1 MNCKGDSIPNRP
13 HRMAH
18 IVSVPDEVREVSREL
33 LVAAAGYE
41 SREPVPTQT
50 ASNGF
55 VLDDWIL
62 RHGLNVNSPV
72 PYNGG
77 RKWVFKVCPFN
88 DTHTNGSAVLI
99 EEPNGAIG
107 FRCHHNSCSGNDWR
121 KLREMYEPGCYDK
134 PKAPEPVNVDISG
147 LMKPKPVDIGDLE
160 KEFGVQLFS
169 RTRREVFVTNEGKT
183 LLPYAIE
190 MVNTFN
196 KARTVIKEMHDGGKG
211 KITIGCDVTSMSFPS
226 KCLSDFGKRYPGI
239 SIELCRLD
247 ASDRAQAITGGDYD
261 FCFMPRDM
269 VPESSGIETVVT
281 HTESLVVVS
290 SAESPLKGRKSISL
304 SELAAQRL
312 VLLSESSAPILYM
325 EIMDMMRTF
334 HLTPV
339 IDSTY
344 DELIELYMAVLSHMG
359 AAIVPQS
366 LAEMTA
372 PGKTAVLPIDDA
384 DTGIAYVMAWSK
396 ALSNPVGSLFVETV
410 RKYALGD
417 DGGYGL

>member
-1 MNCKGDSIPNRP
+1 MDIQQLNCFISVAQTLNFSEAAR
-13 HRMAH
+13 RNF
-18 IVSVPDEVREVSREL
+18 VSQSTVSR
-33 LVAAAGYE
+33 Y
-41 SREPVPTQT
+41 
-50 ASNGF
+50 
-55 VLDDWIL
+55 
-62 RHGLNVNSPV
+62 
-72 PYNGG
+72 
-77 RKWVFKVCPFN
+77 
-88 DTHTNGSAVLI
+88 
-99 EEPNGAIG
+99 
-107 FRCHHNSCSGNDWR
+107 
-121 KLREMYEPGCYDK
+121 
-134 PKAPEPVNVDISG
+134 
-147 LMKPKPVDIGDLE
+147 IGDLE
-160 KEFGVQLFS
+160 KEFGVQLF
-169 RTRREVFVTNEGKT
+169 TRSHRDVLLTHEGKT
-183 LLPYAIE
+183 LLPYALE
-190 MVNTFN
+190 MIATLG
-196 KARTVIKEMHDGGKG
+196 KAKKVIDKLQNGGTG
-211 KITIGCDVTSMSFPS
+211 KLSVGCDVTSPLFPS
-226 KCLSDFGKRYPGI
+226 RCIADFTAKYSGI
-239 SIELCRLD
+239 SVELKKLD
-247 ASDRAQAITGGDYD
+247 AADRSAAITGGEFDY
-261 FCFMPRDM
+261 CFMPRDM

-366 LAEMTA
+366 LAEMAA
-372 PGKTAVLPIDDA
+372 PGKTVMLPIDDA

>member
-1 MNCKGDSIPNRP
+1 MDIQQLNCFISVAQTLNFSEAAR
-13 HRMAH
+13 RNF
-18 IVSVPDEVREVSREL
+18 VSQSTVSR
-33 LVAAAGYE
+33 Y
-41 SREPVPTQT
+41 
-50 ASNGF
+50 
-55 VLDDWIL
+55 
-62 RHGLNVNSPV
+62 
-72 PYNGG
+72 
-77 RKWVFKVCPFN
+77 
-88 DTHTNGSAVLI
+88 
-99 EEPNGAIG
+99 
-107 FRCHHNSCSGNDWR
+107 
-121 KLREMYEPGCYDK
+121 
-134 PKAPEPVNVDISG
+134 IS
-147 LMKPKPVDIGDLE
+147 DLE
-160 KEFGVQLFS
+160 KEFGVQLF
-169 RTRREVFVTNEGKT
+169 TRSHRDVLLTHEGKT
-183 LLPYAIE
+183 LLPYALE
-190 MVNTFN
+190 MIATLG
-196 KARTVIKEMHDGGKG
+196 KAKKVIDKLQNGGTG
-211 KITIGCDVTSMSFPS
+211 KLSVGCDVTSPLFPS
-226 KCLSDFGKRYPGI
+226 RCIADFTAKYSGI
-239 SIELCRLD
+239 SVELKKLD
-247 ASDRAQAITGGDYD
+247 AADRSAAITGGEFDY
-261 FCFMPRDM
+261 CFMPRDM

-372 PGKTAVLPIDDA
+372 PGKTAVLPIADA

-396 ALSNPVGSLFVETV
+396 TLSNPVAGLFTETV
-410 RKYALGD
+410 RRYAEGD

>member
-1 MNCKGDSIPNRP
+1 MDIQQLNCFISVAQTLNFSEAAR
-13 HRMAH
+13 RNF
-18 IVSVPDEVREVSREL
+18 VSQSTVSR
-33 LVAAAGYE
+33 Y
-41 SREPVPTQT
+41 
-50 ASNGF
+50 
-55 VLDDWIL
+55 
-62 RHGLNVNSPV
+62 
-72 PYNGG
+72 
-77 RKWVFKVCPFN
+77 
-88 DTHTNGSAVLI
+88 
-99 EEPNGAIG
+99 
-107 FRCHHNSCSGNDWR
+107 
-121 KLREMYEPGCYDK
+121 
-134 PKAPEPVNVDISG
+134 
-147 LMKPKPVDIGDLE
+147 IGDLE
-160 KEFGVQLFS
+160 KEFGVQLF
-169 RTRREVFVTNEGKT
+169 TRSHRDVLLTHEGKT
-183 LLPYAIE
+183 LLPYALE
-190 MVNTFN
+190 MIATLG
-196 KARTVIKEMHDGGKG
+196 KAKKVIDKLQNGGTG
-211 KITIGCDVTSMSFPS
+211 KLSVGCDVTSPLFPS
-226 KCLSDFGKRYPGI
+226 RCIADFTAKYSGI
-239 SIELCRLD
+239 SVELKKLGAADRSAIADFTAKYSGISVELKKLD
-247 ASDRAQAITGGDYD
+247 AADRSAAITGGEFDY
-261 FCFMPRDM
+261 CFMPRDM

-396 ALSNPVGSLFVETV
+396 TLSNPVGGLFVETV
-410 RKYALGD
+410 RQYALGD

>member
-1 MNCKGDSIPNRP
+1 MDIQQLNCFISVAQTLNFSEAAR
-13 HRMAH
+13 RNF
-18 IVSVPDEVREVSREL
+18 VSQS
-33 LVAAAGYE
+33 
-41 SREPVPTQT
+41 T
-50 ASNGF
+50 
-55 VLDDWIL
+55 
-62 RHGLNVNSPV
+62 
-72 PYNGG
+72 
-77 RKWVFKVCPFN
+77 VC
-88 DTHTNGSAVLI
+88 
-99 EEPNGAIG
+99 
-107 FRCHHNSCSGNDWR
+107 R
-121 KLREMYEPGCYDK
+121 Y
-134 PKAPEPVNVDISG
+134 IS
-147 LMKPKPVDIGDLE
+147 DLE
-160 KEFGVQLFS
+160 KEFGVQLF
-169 RTRREVFVTNEGKT
+169 TRSHRDVLLTHEGKT
-183 LLPYAIE
+183 LLPYALE
-190 MVNTFN
+190 MIATLG
-196 KARTVIKEMHDGGKG
+196 KAKKVIDKLQNGGTG
-211 KITIGCDVTSMSFPS
+211 KLSVGCDVTSPLFPS
-226 KCLSDFGKRYPGI
+226 RCIADFTAKYSGI
-239 SIELCRLD
+239 SVELKKLD
-247 ASDRAQAITGGDYD
+247 AADRSAAITGGEFDY
-261 FCFMPRDM
+261 CFMPRDM

-281 HTESLVVVS
+281 HTESLVVS

-372 PGKTAVLPIDDA
+372 PGKTVMLPIDDA

>member
-1 MNCKGDSIPNRP
+1 MDIQQLNCFISVAQTLNFSEAAR
-13 HRMAH
+13 RNF
-18 IVSVPDEVREVSREL
+18 VSQSTVSR
-33 LVAAAGYE
+33 Y
-41 SREPVPTQT
+41 
-50 ASNGF
+50 
-55 VLDDWIL
+55 
-62 RHGLNVNSPV
+62 
-72 PYNGG
+72 
-77 RKWVFKVCPFN
+77 
-88 DTHTNGSAVLI
+88 
-99 EEPNGAIG
+99 
-107 FRCHHNSCSGNDWR
+107 
-121 KLREMYEPGCYDK
+121 
-134 PKAPEPVNVDISG
+134 
-147 LMKPKPVDIGDLE
+147 IGDLE
-160 KEFGVQLFS
+160 KEFGVQLF
-169 RTRREVFVTNEGKT
+169 TRSHRDVLLTNEGKT
-183 LLPYAIE
+183 LLPYALE
-190 MVNTFN
+190 MIATLG
-196 KARTVIKEMHDGGKG
+196 KAKKVIDKLQNGGTG
-211 KITIGCDVTSMSFPS
+211 KLSVGCDVTSPVFPS
-226 KCLSDFGKRYPGI
+226 RCIADFSAKYSGI
-239 SIELCRLD
+239 SVELKKLG
-247 ASDRAQAITGGDYD
+247 AADRSAAITGGEFDY
-261 FCFMPRDM
+261 CFMPRDM

-366 LAEMTA
+366 LAEMAA
-372 PGKTAVLPIDDA
+372 PGKTVMLPIDDA

>member
-1 MNCKGDSIPNRP
+1 MDIQQLNCFISVAQTLNFSEAAR
-13 HRMAH
+13 RNF
-18 IVSVPDEVREVSREL
+18 VSQSTVSR
-33 LVAAAGYE
+33 Y
-41 SREPVPTQT
+41 
-50 ASNGF
+50 
-55 VLDDWIL
+55 
-62 RHGLNVNSPV
+62 
-72 PYNGG
+72 
-77 RKWVFKVCPFN
+77 
-88 DTHTNGSAVLI
+88 
-99 EEPNGAIG
+99 
-107 FRCHHNSCSGNDWR
+107 
-121 KLREMYEPGCYDK
+121 
-134 PKAPEPVNVDISG
+134 IS
-147 LMKPKPVDIGDLE
+147 DLE
-160 KEFGVQLFS
+160 KEFGVQLF
-169 RTRREVFVTNEGKT
+169 TRSHRDVLLTHEGKT
-183 LLPYAIE
+183 LLPYALE
-190 MVNTFN
+190 MIATLG
-196 KARTVIKEMHDGGKG
+196 KAKKVIDKLQNGGTG
-211 KITIGCDVTSMSFPS
+211 KLSVGCDVTSPLFPS
-226 KCLSDFGKRYPGI
+226 RCIADFTAKYSGI
-239 SIELCRLD
+239 SVELKKLG
-247 ASDRAQAITGGDYD
+247 AADRSAAITGGEFDY
-261 FCFMPRDM
+261 CFMPRDM

-372 PGKTAVLPIDDA
+372 PGKTVMLPIDDA

>member
-1 MNCKGDSIPNRP
+1 MDIQQLNCFISVAQTLNFSEAAR
-13 HRMAH
+13 RNF
-18 IVSVPDEVREVSREL
+18 VSQSTVSR
-33 LVAAAGYE
+33 Y
-41 SREPVPTQT
+41 
-50 ASNGF
+50 
-55 VLDDWIL
+55 
-62 RHGLNVNSPV
+62 
-72 PYNGG
+72 
-77 RKWVFKVCPFN
+77 
-88 DTHTNGSAVLI
+88 
-99 EEPNGAIG
+99 
-107 FRCHHNSCSGNDWR
+107 
-121 KLREMYEPGCYDK
+121 
-134 PKAPEPVNVDISG
+134 IS
-147 LMKPKPVDIGDLE
+147 DLE
-160 KEFGVQLFS
+160 KEFGVQLF
-169 RTRREVFVTNEGKT
+169 TRSHRDVLLTHEGKT
-183 LLPYAIE
+183 LLPYALE
-190 MVNTFN
+190 MIATLG
-196 KARTVIKEMHDGGKG
+196 KAKKVIDKLQNGGTG
-211 KITIGCDVTSMSFPS
+211 KLSVGCDVTSPLFPS
-226 KCLSDFGKRYPGI
+226 RCIADFTAKYSGI
-239 SIELCRLD
+239 SVELKKLD
-247 ASDRAQAITGGDYD
+247 AADRSAAITGGEFDY
-261 FCFMPRDM
+261 CFMPRDM

-366 LAEMTA
+366 LAGMAA
-372 PGKTAVLPIDDA
+372 PGKTVMLPIDDA